1 MTAMD
6 FELER
11 DAFGRLVLVL
21 PAAAASP
28 GRHAGVQPVRAFP
41 LSAPGEGLSLVGL
54 DGKELLWIER
64 LDALQPPLR
73 ALLDEELAAREFT
86 PVIEQL
92 LSVSSFST
100 PSTWHVRTDRGETR
114 FVLRGEEDIRRVRAG
129 ALLIASAQGIHFSV
143 PDRTRLDR
151 ASRRLLERFL

>member
-1 MTAMD
+1 MD
-6 FELER
+6 FALER
-11 DAFGRLVLVL
+11 DTFGRLVLVM
-21 PAAAASP
+21 AVDGASP
-28 GRHAGVQPVRAFP
+28 GRHVGVQPVRAFP
-41 LSAPGEGLSLVGL
+41 LSAPGDGLSLVGL

-64 LDALQPPLR
+64 LDALPAAPR
-73 ALLDEELAAREFT
+73 ALLEEELGAREFT

-100 PSTWHVRTDRGETR
+100 PSTWQVRTDRGETR
-114 FVLRGEEDIRRVRAG
+114 FVLRGEEDIRRIRAG